1 MSKLCF
7 ARSSLE
13 MHTRSKGLVTPSYT
27 TPNFKFTTSE
37 LEELRL
43 ACFFDEHNLE
53 NPHTEKTEFHRF
65 TPVMKKVSELLN
77 EQGFQVIDLDEKL
90 FEESYPCIMCP
101 DPTDPTKL
109 KKKYLNFEYHLYET
123 LTIEQV
129 TRKINQE
136 EHPDGYFDSYL
147 AEQSRLTDPA
157 ANAIFS
163 AHRDNISNIPVC
175 TMLYYPCCTYP
186 KGGQLQIFDDF
197 NLTEPTI
204 QGRKR
209 RRWITFDPRETQ
221 CICLNGNVLHRS
233 LPCYGYGRREVIVFQ
248 VPVKN
253 FREKMIE
260 QSRSS
265 TKRKLDSY

>member
-1 MSKLCF
+1 
-7 ARSSLE
+7 
-13 MHTRSKGLVTPSYT
+13 MHTRSKGSITPSYT
-27 TPNFKFTTSE
+27 TPNFKFTPDE
-37 LEELRL
+37 LEELRS
-43 ACFFDEHNLE
+43 ACFFNEHNLE
-53 NPHTEKTEFHRF
+53 NPHTETTTFYRF

-77 EQGFQVIDLDEKL
+77 QQGFQVIDLDEKL
-90 FEESYPCIMCP
+90 FDEHPSIMCP

-129 TRKINQE
+129 TSKINQE
-136 EHPDGYFDSYL
+136 DDSDGYFRSYL

-197 NLTEPTI
+197 NLTEPTL
-204 QGRKR
+204 QGQKK
-209 RRWITFDPRETQ
+209 RRWITFDIRKTQ
-221 CICLNGNVLHRS
+221 CICINGNVLHRS
-233 LPCYGYGRREVIVFQ
+233 LSCYGYGRREVIVFQ

-253 FREKMIE
+253 FRDVMIE
-260 QSRSS
+260 QYRSS
-265 TKRKLDSY
+265 IKRKFDD